1 MLPDLFLVLHNTVT
15 CTCLSLSWNCR
26 LTVWNCFLLCMCVC
40 LLCRRESNSFVKTS
54 RLRCINTCRLLD
66 YQASCRLKVT
76 DLSPVFVFSRRRGR
90 RKPATVQTLLKKPTS
105 AGWWT
110 PVNTGRA
117 LHPSGPSAR
126 KKTFTEDVV
135 SVLNWKNKNTNC
147 HFPLFSLL
155 PVLHSLLS
163 LCFDLLVT
171 SLYSWSPFFFSKTRT
186 LNASQ
191 SHKRFHY
198 FHLILG
204 QTISYTVYYISCVF
218 GQSQV
223 QKLAHEKSLIFNYP
237 VVQNPQN
244 I

>member
-126 KKTFTEDVV
+126 KKNIHWRCCFSSKLEKQEHKLPLPTFQPVTCSPI
-135 SVLNWKNKNTNC
+135 SVISLFWPFS
-147 HFPLFSLL
+147 HFSVFM
-155 PVLHSLLS
+155 
-163 LCFDLLVT
+163 VT
-171 SLYSWSPFFFSKTRT
+171 FF
-186 LNASQ
+186 
-191 SHKRFHY
+191 
-198 FHLILG
+198 
-204 QTISYTVYYISCVF
+204 
-218 GQSQV
+218 
-223 QKLAHEKSLIFNYP
+223 LAKQGP
-237 VVQNPQN
+237 
-244 I
+244 